1 MSSQHEP
8 NTKPVVQAPATLR
21 DLLVPLAAEEILRR
35 LDEAARRGKLPG
47 FAAAA
52 PGREVLFTLT
62 DFGSP
67 FESVL
72 AAAATAEGSAT
83 RLRFSIRL
91 KPVMPAVFAIML
103 VITIWPGV
111 WLTDSLLRTYS
122 SWYMSLP
129 DWATYAW
136 YLPLTVPFCP
146 PAMLAALRKSRAS
159 AAAEAQ
165 ELIDKLAAIVGGRPA

>member
-1 MSSQHEP
+1 MS
-8 NTKPVVQAPATLR
+8 VVEAATPLR
-21 DLLVPLAAEEILRR
+21 DLRVPLAAEEIVRR

-52 PGREVLFTLT
+52 PGGEALFTLT

-72 AAAATAEGSAT
+72 VAAPATEGDST

-91 KPVMPAVFAIML
+91 KPTMPVVFAIML

-146 PAMLAALRKSRAS
+146 PAMLAALRRSRAS

-165 ELIDKLAAIVGGRPA
+165 ELIDKLAAIIGARPA